1 MKIAI
6 SATAPALEAEI
17 DPRFGR
23 CSHFIIAD
31 PETAEFEVVD
41 NSSALAAGG
50 AGVRSSATGCP
61 TIPAQ
66 TPTDP

>member
-41 NSSALAAGG
+41 KKTRTA
-50 AGVRSSATGCP
+50 P
-61 TIPAQ
+61 PIYPK
-66 TPTDP
+66 PPWPK